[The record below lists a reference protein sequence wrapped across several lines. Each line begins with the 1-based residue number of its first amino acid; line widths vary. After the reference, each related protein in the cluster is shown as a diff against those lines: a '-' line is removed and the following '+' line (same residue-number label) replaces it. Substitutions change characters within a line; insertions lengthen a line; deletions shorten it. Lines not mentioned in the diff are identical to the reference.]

1 MDEERGNDTFMATTT
16 TALQMGL
23 ASEAAMPV
31 AGQMRRRSIDP
42 QTGRALEILGH
53 AIEYL
58 ADEFAFQ
65 GRSLTADRGQIEAIQ
80 LLMAINRQIYLQC
93 PEVLTFG
100 QWLRSLLH
108 PQSKVTAKPVD
119 VGSKLG
125 HGRA

>member
-1 MDEERGNDTFMATTT
+1 MGEERGKDTYMATTT
-16 TALQMGL
+16 TVLKMGL
-23 ASEAAMPV
+23 ASEAAVPR

-42 QTGRALEILGH
+42 RTGRALEILGH

-65 GRSLTADRGQIEAIQ
+65 GGSFTADRGQIEAIQ

-93 PEVLTFG
+93 PEVPTFG
-100 QWLRSLLH
+100 QWLRTLLH
-108 PQSKVTAKPVD
+108 RQSKEID
-119 VGSKLG
+119 VGSEFG